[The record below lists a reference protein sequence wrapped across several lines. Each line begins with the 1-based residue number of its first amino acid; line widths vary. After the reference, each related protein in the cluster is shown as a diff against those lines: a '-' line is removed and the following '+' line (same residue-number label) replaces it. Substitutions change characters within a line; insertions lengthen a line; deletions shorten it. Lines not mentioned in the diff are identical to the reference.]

1 MAFNRY
7 APFYR
12 AYNNSLNKGNT
23 MSKEEVVLEFT
34 ENRTKSLQDLSEDEL
49 KALISNL
56 NELAGAKYVPSRQDE
71 IDKDKMRKAII
82 AQFHLMHRTPSNAI
96 AWAEKMGVFGN
107 KKKFNHFDKKELR
120 QLIKNAEQVVEDWR
134 KALLKKVL

>member
-7 APFYR
+7 AAFYG
-12 AYNNSLNKGNT
+12 AYNNSLKNGNT

-34 ENRTKSLQDLSEDEL
+34 ESRTKSLQDLSEDEL
-49 KALISNL
+49 KALVSNL
-56 NELAGAKYVPSRQDE
+56 NELAGAKFVPITKDE
-71 IDKDKMRKAII
+71 KDRDKMRKAII
-82 AQFHLMHRTPSNAI
+82 AQFHLMHRTPSHAV

-107 KKKFNHFDKKELR
+107 KRKFNQYDKKELR